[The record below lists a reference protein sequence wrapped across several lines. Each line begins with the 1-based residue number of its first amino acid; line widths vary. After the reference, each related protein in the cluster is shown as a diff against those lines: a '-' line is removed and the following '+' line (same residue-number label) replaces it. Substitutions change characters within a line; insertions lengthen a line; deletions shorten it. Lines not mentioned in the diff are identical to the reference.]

1 MLRHTNI
8 HRNILTAV
16 KEEKNIYHCLQLI
29 LGITTDAQTVIS
41 FFGHNKYQMFVLSN
55 FLLHAINQGKSR
67 EKKSRKEI
75 RNFLKSNF

>member
-55 FLLHAINQGKSR
+55 LIFIVV
-67 EKKSRKEI
+67 EKTNYRTTCYTQ
-75 RNFLKSNF
+75 